1 MGTLADSLFNV
12 LMSWVR
18 ALVNSIWALF
28 TTDHMTLLE
37 FLGKNWVMLVVIM
50 LAAGLVIDWLVWL
63 VRWKP
68 YHLWARRVRRFL
80 HLPSPEEEEEEER
93 KQRKKAKRQPSAPV
107 EEEQWDESDE
117 EQWLPLEQP
126 RLDARQEQEVMRQAE
141 SVPDAELGAYPGMKY
156 GAQAAPRENMESTQ
170 RYAAVHSEG
179 PGAAEVERRKAE
191 IAAWQLQMQEEARQK
206 AEAERAAREEEQRR
220 IAAQKAYEEEQR
232 RIAAQKAYEE
242 EQRRIAAQ
250 KAYEEEQRR
259 IAAQK
264 AYEEEQRRIAAQK
277 AYEEEQRRI
286 AAQKA
291 YEDEQARLAQEEYQ
305 RQMAEYERQKA
316 QYEQDM
322 ARYRQEKAAYDAQ
335 MAQQSQQNAAETPS
349 ARRRRAP
356 QRPMTYSDYVSG
368 ETVENLPDP
377 PRWPQVQ
384 QAAEQTRTAAEKSA
398 KTKKQGG
405 LMGRMAKLIEE
416 EDENDVSGIASLP
429 PRVNVQDA
437 YRPAKTPQ
445 KTRKR

>member
-50 LAAGLVIDWLVWL
+50 LAAGLVMDWLVWL

-80 HLPSPEEEEEEER
+80 HLPSPEEEEEEEER

-156 GAQAAPRENMESTQ
+156 GAQAAPRDNMESTQ

-206 AEAERAAREEEQRR
+206 AEAERAAR
-220 IAAQKAYEEEQR
+220 
-232 RIAAQKAYEE
+232 
-242 EQRRIAAQ
+242 
-250 KAYEEEQRR
+250 
-259 IAAQK
+259 
-264 AYEEEQRRIAAQK
+264 EEEQRRIAAQK

-384 QAAEQTRTAAEKSA
+384 QAAEQTRATAEKSA
-398 KTKKQGG
+398 KAKKQGG

-429 PRVNVQDA
+429 PRVDVHDA

>member
-220 IAAQKAYEEEQR
+220 IAAQKAYE
-232 RIAAQKAYEE
+232 
-242 EQRRIAAQ
+242 
-250 KAYEEEQRR
+250 
-259 IAAQK
+259 
-264 AYEEEQRRIAAQK
+264 
-277 AYEEEQRRI
+277 
-286 AAQKA
+286 
-291 YEDEQARLAQEEYQ
+291 DEQARLAQEEYQ
-305 RQMAEYERQKA
+305 RQLAEYERQKA

-335 MAQQSQQNAAETPS
+335 MAQQSQQNTAETTS
-349 ARRRRAP
+349 MRRRRAP
-356 QRPMTYSDYVSG
+356 QRPMTYSDYVTG

-384 QAAEQTRTAAEKSA
+384 QAAEQTRTAAEKPA
-398 KTKKQGG
+398 KAKKQGG
-405 LMGRMAKLIEE
+405 LMGRVAKLIEE

-429 PRVNVQDA
+429 PRVDVHDA

>member
-50 LAAGLVIDWLVWL
+50 LAAGLVMDWLVWL

-232 RIAAQKAYEE
+232 RIAAQKAYE
-242 EQRRIAAQ
+242 
-250 KAYEEEQRR
+250 
-259 IAAQK
+259 
-264 AYEEEQRRIAAQK
+264 
-277 AYEEEQRRI
+277 
-286 AAQKA
+286 
-291 YEDEQARLAQEEYQ
+291 DEQARLAQEEYQ
-305 RQMAEYERQKA
+305 RQLAEYERQKA

-335 MAQQSQQNAAETPS
+335 MAQQSQQNTAETTS
-349 ARRRRAP
+349 VRRRRAP

-384 QAAEQTRTAAEKSA
+384 QAAEQTRTAAEKPA
-398 KTKKQGG
+398 KAKKQGG

-416 EDENDVSGIASLP
+416 EDENDVSSIASLP
-429 PRVNVQDA
+429 PRVDVHDA

>member
-80 HLPSPEEEEEEER
+80 HLPSPEEEER

-126 RLDARQEQEVMRQAE
+126 RLDAQQEQEVMRQAE

-156 GAQAAPRENMESTQ
+156 GAQAAPRESMESTQ

-220 IAAQKAYEEEQR
+220 IAAQKAYEDEQR
-232 RIAAQKAYEE
+232 RAAAQKAYEE

-250 KAYEEEQRR
+250 KAC
-259 IAAQK
+259 
-264 AYEEEQRRIAAQK
+264 
-277 AYEEEQRRI
+277 EEEQRRI

-335 MAQQSQQNAAETPS
+335 MAQQSQQNTAETTS

-384 QAAEQTRTAAEKSA
+384 QAAEQTRTAAEKPA

-405 LMGRMAKLIEE
+405 LMGHVAKLIEE

-429 PRVNVQDA
+429 PRVDVHDA

>member
-50 LAAGLVIDWLVWL
+50 LAAGLVMDWLVWL

-80 HLPSPEEEEEEER
+80 HLPSPEEEEEEEER

-156 GAQAAPRENMESTQ
+156 GAQAAPRESMESTQ

-206 AEAERAAREEEQRR
+206 AEAERAAR
-220 IAAQKAYEEEQR
+220 
-232 RIAAQKAYEE
+232 
-242 EQRRIAAQ
+242 
-250 KAYEEEQRR
+250 
-259 IAAQK
+259 
-264 AYEEEQRRIAAQK
+264 EEEQRRIAAQK

-384 QAAEQTRTAAEKSA
+384 QAAEQTRATAEKSA
-398 KTKKQGG
+398 KAKKQGG

-429 PRVNVQDA
+429 PRVDVHDA

>member
-50 LAAGLVIDWLVWL
+50 LAAGLVMDWLVWL

-126 RLDARQEQEVMRQAE
+126 RLDARQEQEVIRQAE

-220 IAAQKAYEEEQR
+220 A
-232 RIAAQKAYEE
+232 
-242 EQRRIAAQ
+242 
-250 KAYEEEQRR
+250 
-259 IAAQK
+259 
-264 AYEEEQRRIAAQK
+264 AAQK

-305 RQMAEYERQKA
+305 RQLAEYERQKA

-335 MAQQSQQNAAETPS
+335 MAQQSQQNTAETTS
-349 ARRRRAP
+349 VRRRRAP

-384 QAAEQTRTAAEKSA
+384 QAAEQTRTAAEKPA
-398 KTKKQGG
+398 KAKKQGG

-416 EDENDVSGIASLP
+416 EDENDVSSIASLP
-429 PRVNVQDA
+429 PRVDVHDA

>member
-37 FLGKNWVMLVVIM
+37 FLGKNWVMLVVVM

-107 EEEQWDESDE
+107 EEAQWDEPE
-117 EQWLPLEQP
+117 EERWLPLEQP
-126 RLDARQEQEVMRQAE
+126 RLDARQEREVMRQAE

-156 GAQAAPRENMESTQ
+156 GAQAAPRDSMESTQ

-220 IAAQKAYEEEQR
+220 IAAQKACEEEQR
-232 RIAAQKAYEE
+232 RIAAQKAYED
-242 EQRRIAAQ
+242 
-250 KAYEEEQRR
+250 
-259 IAAQK
+259 
-264 AYEEEQRRIAAQK
+264 EQRRIAAQK

-305 RQMAEYERQKA
+305 RQLAEYERQKA

-356 QRPMTYSDYVSG
+356 QRPMTYSDYVTG

-384 QAAEQTRTAAEKSA
+384 QAAEQTRTAAEKPA
-398 KTKKQGG
+398 KVKKQGG
-405 LMGRMAKLIEE
+405 LMGRVAKLIEE

-429 PRVNVQDA
+429 PRVDVHDA

>member
-37 FLGKNWVMLVVIM
+37 FLGKNWVILVVIM

-93 KQRKKAKRQPSAPV
+93 KQRKKAKRQPSVPV
-107 EEEQWDESDE
+107 EEEQWDEPEE

-156 GAQAAPRENMESTQ
+156 GAQAAPRESMESTQ

-232 RIAAQKAYEE
+232 RIAAQKAYE
-242 EQRRIAAQ
+242 
-250 KAYEEEQRR
+250 
-259 IAAQK
+259 
-264 AYEEEQRRIAAQK
+264 
-277 AYEEEQRRI
+277 
-286 AAQKA
+286 
-291 YEDEQARLAQEEYQ
+291 DEQARLAQEEYQ
-305 RQMAEYERQKA
+305 RQLAEYERQKA

-335 MAQQSQQNAAETPS
+335 MAQQSQQNTAETTS
-349 ARRRRAP
+349 VRRRRAP

-384 QAAEQTRTAAEKSA
+384 QAAEQTRTAAEKPEKA
-398 KTKKQGG
+398 KKQGG
-405 LMGRMAKLIEE
+405 LMGRVAKLIEE
-416 EDENDVSGIASLP
+416 EDKNDVSGIASLP
-429 PRVNVQDA
+429 PRVDVHDA

>member
-50 LAAGLVIDWLVWL
+50 LAAGLVMDWLVWL

-80 HLPSPEEEEEEER
+80 HLPSPEKEEEEER

-156 GAQAAPRENMESTQ
+156 GAQAVSRESMESTQ

-179 PGAAEVERRKAE
+179 PGAAALCGMLSALTRMPGVIVSGLFIIAFLAKIPREGVKA
-191 IAAWQLQMQEEARQK
+191 K
-206 AEAERAAREEEQRR
+206 ALFACVGQVLLVFCGLFIYWA
-220 IAAQKAYEEEQR
+220 INWVVTGVPMMY
-232 RIAAQKAYEE
+232 
-242 EQRRIAAQ
+242 
-250 KAYEEEQRR
+250 
-259 IAAQK
+259 
-264 AYEEEQRRIAAQK
+264 
-277 AYEEEQRRI
+277 
-286 AAQKA
+286 
-291 YEDEQARLAQEEYQ
+291 LTYQ
-305 RQMAEYERQKA
+305 RENWY
-316 QYEQDM
+316 
-322 ARYRQEKAAYDAQ
+322 QEAGSFW
-335 MAQQSQQNAAETPS
+335 QS
-349 ARRRRAP
+349 
-356 QRPMTYSDYVSG
+356 
-368 ETVENLPDP
+368 
-377 PRWPQVQ
+377 
-384 QAAEQTRTAAEKSA
+384 AEQTMYYILSTFGEDDWLFTWVFQGLAMAYLYVLLAFEQKKLPFDLAAYSFVYVA
-398 KTKKQGG
+398 VVLSPTWLLSGARYLYALCALPLMQASVFRKKDAHVIT
-405 LMGRMAKLIEE
+405 LCI
-416 EDENDVSGIASLP
+416 SGALLVLFIFGYTIA
-429 PRVNVQDA
+429 VMVF
-437 YRPAKTPQ
+437 
-445 KTRKR
+445 

>member
-37 FLGKNWVMLVVIM
+37 FLGKNWVILVVIM

-63 VRWKP
+63 IRWKP

-93 KQRKKAKRQPSAPV
+93 KQRKKAKRQPSVPV
-107 EEEQWDESDE
+107 EEEQWDEPEE

-126 RLDARQEQEVMRQAE
+126 RLDARQEREVMRQAE

-232 RIAAQKAYEE
+232 RV
-242 EQRRIAAQ
+242 
-250 KAYEEEQRR
+250 
-259 IAAQK
+259 
-264 AYEEEQRRIAAQK
+264 
-277 AYEEEQRRI
+277 

-305 RQMAEYERQKA
+305 RQLAEYERQKA
-316 QYEQDM
+316 QSEQDM
-322 ARYRQEKAAYDAQ
+322 ARDRQEKAAYDAQ
-335 MAQQSQQNAAETPS
+335 MAQQSQQNTAETTS

-384 QAAEQTRTAAEKSA
+384 QAAEQTRTAAEKPEKA
-398 KTKKQGG
+398 KKQGG
-405 LMGRMAKLIEE
+405 LMGRVAKLIEE
-416 EDENDVSGIASLP
+416 EDKNDVSGIASLP
-429 PRVNVQDA
+429 PRVDVHDA

>member
-50 LAAGLVIDWLVWL
+50 LAAGLVMDWLVWL

-93 KQRKKAKRQPSAPV
+93 KQRKKAKRQPSMPV
-107 EEEQWDESDE
+107 EEEQWDEPEE

-232 RIAAQKAYEE
+232 RAAAQKACEE

-259 IAAQK
+259 A
-264 AYEEEQRRIAAQK
+264 AAQK

-305 RQMAEYERQKA
+305 RQLAEYERQKA

-335 MAQQSQQNAAETPS
+335 MAQQSQQNTAETTS
-349 ARRRRAP
+349 VRRRRAP

-384 QAAEQTRTAAEKSA
+384 QAAEQTRTAAEKPA
-398 KTKKQGG
+398 KAKKQGG
-405 LMGRMAKLIEE
+405 LMGRVAKLIEE

-429 PRVNVQDA
+429 PRVDVHDA

>member
-50 LAAGLVIDWLVWL
+50 LAAGLVMDWLVWL

-126 RLDARQEQEVMRQAE
+126 RLDAQQEREVMRQAE

-156 GAQAAPRENMESTQ
+156 GAQAAPRESMESTQ

-259 IAAQK
+259 A
-264 AYEEEQRRIAAQK
+264 
-277 AYEEEQRRI
+277 

-305 RQMAEYERQKA
+305 RQLAEYERQKA

-335 MAQQSQQNAAETPS
+335 MAQQSQQNTAETTS

-384 QAAEQTRTAAEKSA
+384 QAAEHTRTAAEKPA
-398 KTKKQGG
+398 KAKKQGG
-405 LMGRMAKLIEE
+405 LMGHVAKLIEE

-429 PRVNVQDA
+429 PRVDVHDA

>member
-179 PGAAEVERRKAE
+179 PGAAEIERRKAE

-220 IAAQKAYEEEQR
+220 A
-232 RIAAQKAYEE
+232 
-242 EQRRIAAQ
+242 
-250 KAYEEEQRR
+250 
-259 IAAQK
+259 
-264 AYEEEQRRIAAQK
+264 AAQK

-335 MAQQSQQNAAETPS
+335 MAQQSQQNTAETTS
-349 ARRRRAP
+349 VRRRRAP

-384 QAAEQTRTAAEKSA
+384 QAAEQTRAAAEKPA
-398 KTKKQGG
+398 KAKKQGG

-429 PRVNVQDA
+429 PRVDVHDA

>member
-37 FLGKNWVMLVVIM
+37 FLGKNWVILVVIM

-63 VRWKP
+63 IRWKP

-107 EEEQWDESDE
+107 EEAQWDEPEE

-126 RLDARQEQEVMRQAE
+126 RLDTRQEQEVMRQAE

-156 GAQAAPRENMESTQ
+156 GAQAAPRESMESTQ

-220 IAAQKAYEEEQR
+220 AAAQKAYEEEQR

-259 IAAQK
+259 A
-264 AYEEEQRRIAAQK
+264 
-277 AYEEEQRRI
+277 

-291 YEDEQARLAQEEYQ
+291 YEDEQTRLAQEEYQ
-305 RQMAEYERQKA
+305 RQLAEYERQKA

-335 MAQQSQQNAAETPS
+335 MAQQSQQNTAETTS

-377 PRWPQVQ
+377 PCWPQVQ
-384 QAAEQTRTAAEKSA
+384 QAAEQTRTAAEKPEKA
-398 KTKKQGG
+398 KKQGG
-405 LMGRMAKLIEE
+405 LMGRVAKLIEE
-416 EDENDVSGIASLP
+416 EDKNDVSGIASLP
-429 PRVNVQDA
+429 PRVDVHDA

>member
-50 LAAGLVIDWLVWL
+50 LAAGLVMDWLVWL

-242 EQRRIAAQ
+242 EQAQ
-250 KAYEEEQRR
+250 
-259 IAAQK
+259 
-264 AYEEEQRRIAAQK
+264 
-277 AYEEEQRRI
+277 
-286 AAQKA
+286 
-291 YEDEQARLAQEEYQ
+291 LAQEEYQ

-335 MAQQSQQNAAETPS
+335 MAQQSQQNTAETTS
-349 ARRRRAP
+349 VRRRRAP
-356 QRPMTYSDYVSG
+356 QRPMTYSDYVAG

-384 QAAEQTRTAAEKSA
+384 QAAEQTRTAAEKPA
-398 KTKKQGG
+398 KAKKQGG
-405 LMGRMAKLIEE
+405 LMGHVAKLIEE

-429 PRVNVQDA
+429 PRVDVHDA

>member
-50 LAAGLVIDWLVWL
+50 LAAGLVMDWLVWL

-80 HLPSPEEEEEEER
+80 HLPSPEEEEEEEER

-107 EEEQWDESDE
+107 EEEQWDEPEE

-126 RLDARQEQEVMRQAE
+126 RLDAQQEQEVMRQAE

-220 IAAQKAYEEEQR
+220 TAAQKAYEEEQR
-232 RIAAQKAYEE
+232 RIAAQKV
-242 EQRRIAAQ
+242 
-250 KAYEEEQRR
+250 
-259 IAAQK
+259 
-264 AYEEEQRRIAAQK
+264 
-277 AYEEEQRRI
+277 
-286 AAQKA
+286 

-335 MAQQSQQNAAETPS
+335 MARQSQQNTAETPS

-356 QRPMTYSDYVSG
+356 QRPMTYSDYVTG

-384 QAAEQTRTAAEKSA
+384 QAAEQTRTAAEKPA
-398 KTKKQGG
+398 KAKKQGG